1 MENLM
6 QALRN
11 LGPARILSLL
21 LGLAAV
27 IAILG
32 IVIDNVS
39 KPGMAL
45 LYGGLT
51 PGEASEITQMLDGMG
66 TKYDLREDGSVYVPS
81 ADVGRLRMAV
91 AGEGLVGA
99 STSGYEIFDKSS
111 AFGTTSFVQDI
122 NAKRALEGELART
135 IMALPAIQQARVHIV
150 LPKQNLF
157 SRETVQPTAAVAVNT
172 GGRTLDQSQV
182 NSIAQLIAAAVPNL
196 SPAEIT
202 VIDQRGNMLY
212 DGKSQTPSAN
222 MLTGKLQQ
230 QIESSYE
237 QRLTEMLERVVGYN
251 KVSVNV
257 AAEVNNER
265 VEEQAEIF
273 NPEQQVAR
281 SEQRVEDTLTSSSG
295 GLMPPVG
302 LDGNIPGDSSGFG
315 GNNSSENQAR
325 TEETINYEIGR
336 TIRNMVKEGG
346 EVERLSVAVILE
358 GRYEASTTDED
369 GNVTPGEYIPY
380 SEAELAQFENI
391 VKTAIGYNQAR
402 GDSISVTDMPFAGVE
417 EMEIPELKPIL
428 FSTAQILEIA
438 KQGLM
443 VIGML
448 LVIMMVIRP
457 AINAITRVPSAPP
470 EALAAAGV
478 QTAGPVVQGNT
489 QTEGG
494 DDSEGMIDIAK
505 VDGKVRE
512 STVKKV
518 TEIIDQHP
526 EESLTAVRSWMA
538 GSSSG
543 SDEDES

>member
-157 SRETVQPTAAVAVNT
+157 ARETVQPTAAVAVNT
-172 GGRTLDQSQV
+172 GGRTLEQAQV

-196 SPAEIT
+196 NPAEIT

-212 DGKSQTPSAN
+212 DGKAQTPSAN

-230 QIESSYE
+230 QIEASYE
-237 QRLTEMLERVVGYN
+237 QRLTEMLERVVGHN

-281 SEQRVEDTLTSSSG
+281 SEQRVEDTLNSTSG

-302 LDGNIPGDSSGFG
+302 LDGNIPGDGSDLG
-315 GNNSSENQAR
+315 GSNASENQAR

-346 EVERLSVAVILE
+346 EVKRLSVAVILE
-358 GRYEASTTDED
+358 GRYEASTTDEE

-380 SEAELAQFENI
+380 SQAELAQFENI
-391 VKTAIGYNQAR
+391 VKTAIGYNEAR
-402 GDSISVTDMPFAGVE
+402 GDTISVTDMPFAGVE

-428 FSTAQILEIA
+428 FSTSQILEIA

-443 VIGML
+443 VVGML

-478 QTAGPVVQGNT
+478 QTAGPVVQENT

-494 DDSEGMIDIAK
+494 DEGMIDIAK

-543 SDEDES
+543 SEEEES